1 MYPSYIISSWRAEP
15 WFTGCR
21 LRRPKQCQAPPEYGP
36 TRTITS
42 TGERL
47 DTHFGPSSSPRKQV
61 LRIIPIYRCSQRG
74 PGGFRG
80 PPGSHRW
87 YKGASTRT
95 PAGTEVC
102 GRDPLPTTTFGFTQ
116 WAPFASLSER
126 PREAQGPAGTGEG
139 TSPRPK
145 WRPHPPNCSVWGSRG
160 DAGRGEW
167 ARCDPGRAF
176 PPGHSGAPAE
186 ARVLREAGDS
196 ARPRRP
202 GPRGWQGAEERAE
215 AQAGTTHLGQQAE
228 RARLALTLQQRR
240 ELLGGSLGEA
250 EALERPFSPRD
261 PEGKSQAPAAARA
274 ALSVTPP
281 LAPSLPVS
289 PPPEPLPSEA
299 SLVLRVGV
307 LVGSSLLATGRAS
320 SPALGPQQ
328 PNSGRE
334 ASARNLPR
342 GRLL

>member
-15 WFTGCR
+15 CFTGCR

-36 TRTITS
+36 TRTMTS

-95 PAGTEVC
+95 PAGTEGC

-126 PREAQGPAGTGEG
+126 PREAQGSAGTGEG
-139 TSPRPK
+139 TWPRPK

-176 PPGHSGAPAE
+176 PPGHSGEPKPESCRRPGTPRGRGAPAP
-186 ARVLREAGDS
+186 EAGRAPRS
-196 ARPRRP
+196 AGRPRR
-202 GPRGWQGAEERAE
+202 GRRTSGSKQRG
-215 AQAGTTHLGQQAE
+215 LGSPSPCSS
-228 RARLALTLQQRR
+228 
-240 ELLGGSLGEA
+240 GGSSSVAHSGKQ
-250 EALERPFSPRD
+250 RHSNSRSPRETRKEKAKRRLQ
-261 PEGKSQAPAAARA
+261 PEQR
-274 ALSVTPP
+274 
-281 LAPSLPVS
+281 
-289 PPPEPLPSEA
+289 
-299 SLVLRVGV
+299 
-307 LVGSSLLATGRAS
+307 
-320 SPALGPQQ
+320 
-328 PNSGRE
+328 
-334 ASARNLPR
+334 
-342 GRLL
+342 